1 MFSIGTLANKI
12 KYTNTKITIKLRS
25 IERKNVKN
33 RASSLFAF
41 DTIVNF
47 PLPSVYY
54 EVAKICRRKINNF
67 RSAWLFL
74 LASTLQNIRQ
84 KKKRLT
90 KNRRKT
96 VRKKNTDENDIFLC
110 EHFRVSWHFFSCRS
124 NIRHKSMAFQP
135 IEINSTSNK
144 NTIYLLFIIKVL
156 FSSSQCCYS
165 FELKKIKNRREM
177 TKTQHK

>member
-1 MFSIGTLANKI
+1 MPKKNKQFSFGLTLSLGKHFTE
-12 KYTNTKITIKLRS
+12 YTT
-25 IERKNVKN
+25 
-33 RASSLFAF
+33 
-41 DTIVNF
+41 
-47 PLPSVYY
+47 
-54 EVAKICRRKINNF
+54 
-67 RSAWLFL
+67 
-74 LASTLQNIRQ
+74 

-165 FELKKIKNRREM
+165 FELKKKKKIEEKWQKPNINNHLPIISWRSTASAWEKLR
-177 TKTQHK
+177 